1 MEIIIFNHKC
11 IVMKNI
17 FNMRILTILIASAIF
32 VSCSKENLYLGKSSE
47 TISTSKMGPVYNYGG
62 ISGTLTPVP
71 YYAALKI
78 YNDEQNFGTYCL
90 PDPSGNFK
98 ITTLFPGIYRIIVI
112 YIPEKSPTGEFM
124 YFEIPRIVVEPGIVT
139 ELGEIKLPE

>member
-1 MEIIIFNHKC
+1 
-11 IVMKNI
+11 MKNI
-17 FNMRILTILIASAIF
+17 KFFPILFIGIASLF
-32 VSCSKENLYLGKSSE
+32 FFSCSKEKFTLSNSGANE
-47 TISTSKMGPVYNYGG
+47 TISTSKMVPIYNYGG

-112 YIPEKSPTGEFM
+112 YIPEKSPTGESM
-124 YFEIPRIVVEPGIVT
+124 YFEIPRIVVEPGVVT